1 MNTLSNA
8 IGSFGA
14 MANHGKRICFC
25 RHRESRNI
33 WEYSKD
39 PYALCDSWNKSNCK
53 VREFHNGSL

>member
-39 PYALCDSWNKSNCK
+39 PTPFVTHGIK
-53 VREFHNGSL
+53 VIAR